1 MWLQT
6 AWSFE
11 EDQHA
16 QKGQF
21 PSLELAAA
29 CGVVSTC
36 RSLPWSVQEPGFYPG
51 RCTAIATPCPPQGK
65 ICLPKLFWKGW
76 LLWKQKQQWVK
87 LKQCPVLVL
96 TFSCSEQLD
105 CKAGDA
111 GYQIS
116 VTVKVTFNF
125 HPGWGNLPVTHIAS
139 SCALGGLMG
148 PSHAPQ

>member
-1 MWLQT
+1 MLQFYWMHNANAT
-6 AWSFE
+6 LRLTEGQSFLFYLTSRRKGKDLKVQQQSLTSNCLE
-11 EDQHA
+11 LWGGQHA
-16 QKGQF
+16 QKGRF

-36 RSLPWSVQEPGFYPG
+36 RSLHRSVQEPGFYPG

-87 LKQCPVLVL
+87 LRQCPVLVRM
-96 TFSCSEQLD
+96 FSCSEQLD

-111 GYQIS
+111 GY
-116 VTVKVTFNF
+116 
-125 HPGWGNLPVTHIAS
+125 
-139 SCALGGLMG
+139 
-148 PSHAPQ
+148 